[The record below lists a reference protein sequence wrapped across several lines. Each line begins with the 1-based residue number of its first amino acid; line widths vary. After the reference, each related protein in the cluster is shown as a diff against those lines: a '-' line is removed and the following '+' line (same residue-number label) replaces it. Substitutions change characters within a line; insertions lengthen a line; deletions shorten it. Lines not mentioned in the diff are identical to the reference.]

1 MNEYLTQPYTEEEIM
16 EALNQMCLTKTL
28 GPDGLPA
35 AFYWKHWPL
44 VNITTGLHILNEAGN
59 IAPLNHTYIALIAN
73 NAKLR
78 KAIEFRPI
86 SLCNFIYRIV
96 VKLLQID

>member
-35 AFYWKHWPL
+35 TFY
-44 VNITTGLHILNEAGN
+44 
-59 IAPLNHTYIALIAN
+59 
-73 NAKLR
+73 
-78 KAIEFRPI
+78 
-86 SLCNFIYRIV
+86 
-96 VKLLQID
+96 